1 MFPSQ
6 GGRKG
11 TPYSHQ
17 LKQKGDKAKL
27 DLT

>member
-1 MFPSQ
+1 MRK
-6 GGRKG
+6 GDRKG

-17 LKQKGDKAKL
+17 LKQKDDKAKL